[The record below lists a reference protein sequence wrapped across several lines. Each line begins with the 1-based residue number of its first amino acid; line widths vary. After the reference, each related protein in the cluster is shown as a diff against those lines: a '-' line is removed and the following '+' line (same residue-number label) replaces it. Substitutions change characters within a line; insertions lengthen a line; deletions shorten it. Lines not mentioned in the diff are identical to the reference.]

1 MREGE
6 REGEGEEGRQSKRG
20 RSLPDNDKPCSA
32 LSTENPEGGNEGT
45 HWGRERMRRS
55 SDFCALLQDGKK
67 KSGRGGEGGRRGVVD
82 GTLPFPPEDAGHSFS
97 CLTNS
102 IRDTNVYRADFIG
115 AVHQH
120 SAQM

>member
-1 MREGE
+1 MRNRVLLYPLKTQREGM
-6 REGEGEEGRQSKRG
+6 RG
-20 RSLPDNDKPCSA
+20 RIGD
-32 LSTENPEGGNEGT
+32 
-45 HWGRERMRRS
+45 GRGCDGAATSVRY
-55 SDFCALLQDGKK
+55 CKTGKK